1 MPANGSRTPGT
12 FDEYF
17 LGFLEEH
24 TKAGTR
30 WSHFAMLHYA
40 VIVGV
45 TGMLR
50 RRPLM
55 VAAASIGAVI
65 IDVGSHYAFESGYP
79 GKSLAHPIWSARAN
93 FVLTQRMY
101 QRRQSE
107 LDEMTPRTPAASD
120 QPAPALA

>member
-1 MPANGSRTPGT
+1 MQTAGSRPPAT

-24 TKAGTR
+24 TQAGTR

-45 TGMLR
+45 TGILR

-79 GKSLAHPIWSARAN
+79 GKSLAHPIWSTRAN

-107 LDEMTPRTPAASD
+107 LDEMTPRAQAASD
-120 QPAPALA
+120 KSAAAVA

>member
-1 MPANGSRTPGT
+1 VQTVGERIPVT

-24 TKAGTR
+24 TQAGTR

-45 TGMLR
+45 AGMLR

-65 IDVGSHYAFESGYP
+65 IDIGSHYAFESGYP
-79 GKSLAHPIWSARAN
+79 GRSLAHPVWSARAN

-107 LDEMTPRTPAASD
+107 LDEMTPRASAASD
-120 QPAPALA
+120 APAAAVA